1 MVIREFFFFLKFLCR
16 YLLSHFKSNGGC
28 NIIILG
34 SEAALAGK
42 RKGTLYSAAK
52 FGLRGF
58 AQALRDE
65 VGTSGVGVSVIN
77 PGLVRTPFFDNLD
90 FEPGDRENNAIA
102 PEDIAKIVLELLG
115 TRSGTIIDEINLS
128 PGSHSINFKQNS

>member
-1 MVIREFFFFLKFLCR
+1 M
-16 YLLSHFKSNGGC
+16 
-28 NIIILG
+28 G
-34 SEAALAGK
+34 SEAALTGK
-42 RKGTLYSAAK
+42 KKGTLYSAAK